1 MPTLFGERLSAHAL
15 NPHALPAVVMP
26 GREIGYRDLLGRVHS
41 VATSLASQGC
51 TPSEV
56 VGICIADELTHLT
69 TSLALLSL
77 GIPQICLDTAATPAS
92 RLRLATR
99 LGVRSVVVTDIR
111 HALEDVRSLDLPT
124 SVVAAGNGGSGPLV
138 ALAVDSDA
146 PAVYFTSS
154 GTTGEPKIFAM
165 SQRYLAR
172 RAAQM
177 VAYDRI
183 DADFR
188 ALNAATIEN
197 GAATN
202 KRLNCALLGFTSIFP
217 GDPSSP
223 TLSLPELCAQL
234 DVTCLELNSLQA
246 NSMLLD
252 DADLTLGS
260 RTAVFIS
267 GSRVPGPLRRKFA
280 ARFGTPLHVHYGVR
294 EFGRIS
300 CTFPDSSGADDESVG
315 RPLSC
320 VELEIVDADN
330 RKLPQ
335 GEVGQVRV
343 RSELML
349 DGYHRDPAAS
359 ARHFRHGWFYP
370 GDLGLLTS
378 AGALCLHGRG
388 DDMMNLNSI
397 KIFPAEIERVLE
409 DHPAVKTAA
418 AFARPSA
425 VHGDIPLA
433 AVELNAGATAG
444 ADELLRHARDRLGVR
459 APRKVIVL
467 DVLPRSAAGKV
478 MKRELA
484 ELALDGKPPAGA

>member
-26 GREIGYRDLLGRVHS
+26 GREIGYRELLGRVHS

-99 LGVRSVVVTDIR
+99 LGARSVVVTDIR

-124 SVVAAGNGGSGPLV
+124 SGAAGNGGSGPLV
-138 ALAVDSDA
+138 PLAEDSEA

-165 SQRYLAR
+165 SQRYMAR
-172 RAAQM
+172 RADQM

-183 DADFR
+183 DADYR

-217 GDPSSP
+217 GDASSP
-223 TLSLPELCAQL
+223 APSLLELCAQL
-234 DVTCLELNSLQA
+234 DVTCLELNTLHA

-252 DADLTLGS
+252 DTGSTLGS

-267 GSRVPGPLRRKFA
+267 GSRVPGQLRRNFA

-300 CTFPDSSGADDESVG
+300 CTFPDSSADDDESVG

-320 VELEIVDADN
+320 VQLEIVDADG
-330 RKLPQ
+330 RGLPQ

-343 RSELML
+343 RSDLML
-349 DGYHRDPAAS
+349 DGYLRDPAAS

-370 GDLGLLTS
+370 GDLGSLAS
-378 AGALCLHGRG
+378 SGALCLHGRG

-433 AVELNAGATAG
+433 AVELHADATAG

-467 DVLPRSAAGKV
+467 DALPRSAAGKV